1 MGNADQQ
8 ETRGMILTTTRT
20 AVCEKHGEFEQ
31 QVISMPFFELPVFSQ
46 CPRCIEE
53 EEYALAEKAKDGELE
68 KEKVFKLDALEKMGI
83 RRRFYEATFDTYTA
97 SNQGQM
103 KALEVC
109 RDYAGRREKIVSTGE
124 SLFLIGRPGTGKNHL
139 AISILREWGK
149 GRIVKLSEMV
159 REIRLSYSDGSSEQ
173 GRIESFARMPLLI
186 LNEVGVQ
193 RGTDAERNLV
203 FEVLDMRYEN
213 MLPTVLISNLNIQG
227 IKDFIGG
234 RVIDRL
240 MECAQVVEFTWDSYR
255 GNSK

>member
-1 MGNADQQ
+1 VDNQ
-8 ETRGMILTTTRT
+8 EEVLSGIPGRTRITTQK
-20 AVCEKHGEFEQ
+20 AVCEKHGEYEQ
-31 QVISMPFFELPVFSQ
+31 EGSDFGIFGVRFLTG
-46 CPRCIEE
+46 CPECLREGREE
-53 EEYALAEKAKDGELE
+53 EERQAIENERQARITRLE
-68 KEKVFKLDALEKMGI
+68 GLGI
-83 RRRFYEATFDTYTA
+83 RRRFYEATFDSYIAT
-97 SNQGQM
+97 NDGQRR
-103 KALEVC
+103 ALEVC
-109 RDYAGRREKIVSTGE
+109 LDYAKRKGEVVETGE
-124 SLFLIGRPGTGKNHL
+124 SLFLIGLPGTGKNHL
-139 AISILREWGK
+139 AVSILREWGK